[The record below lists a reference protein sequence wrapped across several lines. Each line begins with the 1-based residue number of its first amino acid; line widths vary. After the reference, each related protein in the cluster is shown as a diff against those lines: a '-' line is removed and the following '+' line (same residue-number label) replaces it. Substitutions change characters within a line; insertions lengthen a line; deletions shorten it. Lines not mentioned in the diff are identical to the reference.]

1 MPRQSPPSQ
10 STFEPQETEVHVPTD
25 AVLAAR
31 RPSWTPPIPALAES
45 EARRTHNSLSQS
57 KHHSRIYDD
66 TSTPGL
72 SIDWVGALGSLPK
85 MRRPSFG
92 PSTPEASQRARKS
105 RLEAEQSDVV
115 PPNILDS
122 PEEGKGFRSSWEI
135 NVKKLVGDAVG
146 NVNLTCHVKRTG
158 NSIITISLDEY
169 KPCFARHC
177 SCSVC
182 WHFCGSYPLCSAIA
196 NIMIGEED
204 FSLLT
209 SSHDSAFLAFSL
221 KVVLGM

>member
-1 MPRQSPPSQ
+1 MPRQSPASR

-25 AVLAAR
+25 TVLAAR
-31 RPSWTPPIPALAES
+31 RPSWTPLISALAEP

-66 TSTPGL
+66 TPTPGL
-72 SIDWVGALGSLPK
+72 SVDWVGALGSLPK
-85 MRRPSFG
+85 TRRPSFG
-92 PSTPEASQRARKS
+92 PSTPETSQRARKS

-146 NVNLTCHVKRTG
+146 NVNLTCHSKRSG
-158 NSIITISLDEY
+158 NSISLDEY
-169 KPCFARHC
+169 KPCFARHR

-182 WHFCGSYPLCSAIA
+182 CYFCGSYPLCSAIA
-196 NIMIGEED
+196 NIVIGEKD

-209 SSHDSAFLAFSL
+209 SSHDSASLAFSL

>member
-1 MPRQSPPSQ
+1 MFQLTLCWLLGDLRGHHPSQ
-10 STFEPQETEVHVPTD
+10 HWQNLGPDVPIILYLNQNTI
-25 AVLAAR
+25 
-31 RPSWTPPIPALAES
+31 PGYTTTP
-45 EARRTHNSLSQS
+45 
-57 KHHSRIYDD
+57 
-66 TSTPGL
+66 PGL
-72 SIDWVGALGSLPK
+72 SVDWVGTLGSLPK
-85 MRRPSFG
+85 TRRLSFG

-105 RLEAEQSDVV
+105 RLEAEQTDAV

-146 NVNLTCHVKRTG
+146 NVNLTCHAKRSG

-196 NIMIGEED
+196 NIMVGEED

-221 KVVLGM
+221 KAVLGM